1 MDNTIEIIKEARKA
15 GMQVACMMFGA
26 LIIVSLLFGLFI
38 YESFQLNRNTI
49 EAVQTNESGD
59 NSINQG
65 VE

>member
-1 MDNTIEIIKEARKA
+1 
-15 GMQVACMMFGA
+15 MMFGA

-49 EAVQTNESGD
+49 EAVQTNELGD